1 MRPTTHD
8 LSVLVVDDSAVARQ
22 VIGSL
27 LTAAGMR
34 VQSAHDPL
42 FALQKLAR
50 WEPDVVVLDLEMP
63 RMDGLTF
70 LRRLRRERQIPVV
83 VCSGTTEGRGSKALQ
98 ALEEGAIDVVLK
110 PRTGIRDFLFESA
123 IVLVD
128 AVAAAA
134 ESRAARARPPELRV
148 SEPSPWVRAPQGV
161 APKQLI
167 AIGASTG
174 GPDAIRRLLGEWPE
188 DAPPT
193 VVVQHMP
200 AGFTNAFA
208 KRLSELSRIE
218 VREAVTG
225 DVLQRGL
232 ALIAPGGR
240 HLVVRSSGSKLW
252 VEVLDGPL
260 VSRHRPSVD
269 TLFESV
275 AEAMGKAAVA
285 AILTG
290 MGDDGAR
297 GMLKMREAG
306 AATLAQDEAS
316 SVVFGMPKAA
326 VDYGSVLEVASLD
339 EMARAILRHCQ

>member
-1 MRPTTHD
+1 MKQTFD

-27 LTAAGMR
+27 LSAAGMR
-34 VQSAHDPL
+34 VQSAHDPV

-50 WEPDVVVLDLEMP
+50 WEPDVIVLDLEMP

-70 LRRLRRERQIPVV
+70 LRRLRRERGIPVV
-83 VCSGTTEGRGSKALQ
+83 VCSGTTEGRGNKALQ

-134 ESRAARARPPELRV
+134 ETRAAHQRRAQLRPSQTPSPVRV
-148 SEPSPWVRAPQGV
+148 SPGV
-161 APKQLI
+161 ASKRLI
-167 AIGASTG
+167 SIGASTG
-174 GPDAIRRLLGEWPE
+174 GPDAIRRLLGEWPA

-208 KRLSELSRIE
+208 NRLSELSRIE

-225 DVLQRGL
+225 DVLRQGL
-232 ALIAPGGR
+232 ALVAPGGR
-240 HLVVRSSGSKLW
+240 HLVVRANGAELW

-269 TLFESV
+269 ILFESV
-275 AEAMGKAAVA
+275 ATAVGDAAVA
-285 AILTG
+285 VILTG

-297 GMLKMREAG
+297 GMLKMRDAG

-326 VDYGSVLEVASLD
+326 LEYGSVMEVVGLD
-339 EMARAILRHCQ
+339 DMAQAVLRHCQ